1 MDEKLL
7 TVEAKMRA
15 FAEQAAEASEKSFV
29 ALRELLRW
37 ANRVQQLAFEEY
49 RFTAALKG
57 KNQWRSP
64 ESRIFTRRGRLLPIC
79 PPIPDESVGQSYDC
93 HLLMELNDLP
103 IDEMEADAK
112 AAREEMLAM
121 KTDGTWDQ

>member
-7 TVEAKMRA
+7 TVEEKMRA
-15 FAEQAAEASEKSFV
+15 FAEQAAEASEKFFV

-37 ANRVQQLAFEEY
+37 ANRLEQLWIEEW

-64 ESRIFTRRGRLLPIC
+64 DSRIFNRRSRLLPIC
-79 PPIPDESVGQSYDC
+79 PALPDENIGRSYDC

-103 IDEMEADAK
+103 LDEMEADAT
-112 AAREEMLAM
+112 AARDEMLATT
-121 KTDGTWDQ
+121 TDENWNQ